1 MPVTIEIGPR
11 DVAAGTVVVKRRDLG
26 TKEPQKREGLV
37 AYVQGLLERM
47 QAELLE
53 TARKR
58 MKENTLIANSLDE
71 VAQIL
76 GDATA
81 EKGGGKFV
89 MAHIK
94 DDPACDARIKELK
107 ASVRCIPLVDEY
119 DGPGK
124 CIVTGE
130 TVAHRSVIA
139 KAY

>member
-1 MPVTIEIGPR
+1 MIEIGPR

-26 TKEPQKREGLV
+26 TKESQNRDTLVNHVAAVLDRIQGDLLV
-37 AYVQGLLERM
+37 A
-47 QAELLE
+47 
-53 TARKR
+53 ARQR
-58 MKENTLIANSLDE
+58 MKGNTVLANSLDE

-76 GDATA
+76 GDATG
-81 EKGGGKFV
+81 EKGGGRFV

-107 ASVRCIPLVDEY
+107 ASVRCIPVADEY

-124 CIVTGE
+124 CIVTGK
-130 TVAHRSVIA
+130 TVDRRSVIA

>member
-1 MPVTIEIGPR
+1 
-11 DVAAGTVVVKRRDLG
+11 
-26 TKEPQKREGLV
+26 
-37 AYVQGLLERM
+37 
-47 QAELLE
+47 
-53 TARKR
+53 

-107 ASVRCIPLVDEY
+107 ASVRCIPLIDEY

-130 TVAHRSVIA
+130 TVEHRSVIA